1 MAWLVSISYF
11 LSSICLIAPQIV
23 KSIQSLISFNL
34 SNKPHLSSI
43 GTLVWKI
50 SDYSAKL
57 AEARTKEGY
66 ELVSPPFYTSQFG
79 YKLQASL
86 FLNGNGAGENS
97 HLSLYIKLLP
107 GEYDAL
113 LRWPFAHSVA
123 FTLFDQ
129 SEKVNIMAVAKHFL
143 IVIP

>member
-1 MAWLVSISYF
+1 MIVFHFIMTLKNTNITSTVKKYKNNK
-11 LSSICLIAPQIV
+11 LINLAKKLLMNSAPFTD
-23 KSIQSLISFNL
+23 KKLLFGF
-34 SNKPHLSSI
+34 I

-50 SDYSAKL
+50 TDYSNKL
-57 AEARTKEGY
+57 ADARSKEGM
-66 ELVSPPFYTSQFG
+66 ELVSPPWYTSQFG

-86 FLNGNGAGENS
+86 FLNGNGAGENT
-97 HLSLYIKLLP
+97 HLSLYIKILP

-129 SEKVNIMAVAKHFL
+129 SEKVSY
-143 IVIP
+143 

>member
-1 MAWLVSISYF
+1 M
-11 LSSICLIAPQIV
+11 
-23 KSIQSLISFNL
+23 
-34 SNKPHLSSI
+34 
-43 GTLVWKI
+43 VWKI
-50 SDYSAKL
+50 ADYSAKMVD
-57 AEARTKEGY
+57 ARSKEGM

-86 FLNGNGAGENS
+86 FLNGNGAGES
-97 HLSLYIKLLP
+97 THLSLYIKLLP

-129 SEKVNIMAVAKHFL
+129 SEKVQ
-143 IVIP
+143 

>member
-1 MAWLVSISYF
+1 MINIFS
-11 LSSICLIAPQIV
+11 
-23 KSIQSLISFNL
+23 K
-34 SNKPHLSSI
+34 KT

-50 SDYSAKL
+50 TDYSNKL
-57 AEARTKEGY
+57 ADARTKEGM
-66 ELVSPPFYTSQFG
+66 ELVSPPWYTSQFG

-86 FLNGNGAGENS
+86 FLNGNGAGENT
-97 HLSLYIKLLP
+97 HLSLYIKILP

-129 SEKVNIMAVAKHFL
+129 SEKVSIVTFIKLNETSKDDLNLQDKISCYLEL
-143 IVIP
+143 IISCSFI

>member
-1 MAWLVSISYF
+1 M
-11 LSSICLIAPQIV
+11 
-23 KSIQSLISFNL
+23 
-34 SNKPHLSSI
+34 
-43 GTLVWKI
+43 WKI

-57 AEARTKEGY
+57 AEASTKEGY

-129 SEKVNIMAVAKHFL
+129 SEKVRYLAVAKHFL
-143 IVIP
+143 VVIACPS